1 MIKKEKY
8 IVIFL
13 IKQQE
18 LYKEVSRKKIS
29 KSIKKI
35 RYNKNSLFPI
45 KTSIPSF
52 SKKLKSFF
60 FIDINKGQLF
70 FNKDIKNPI
79 LDPILLDD
87 FVSKSLIKQLTMN
100 LSDTTFKMN
109 IMLVF
114 IGLVIGGLIGWIA
127 GGFA

>member
-18 LYKEVSRKKIS
+18 LYKEVSRKKIN
-29 KSIKKI
+29 KSINEI
-35 RYNKNSLFPI
+35 RYNKKKLYPI
-45 KTSIPSF
+45 NTSIPSF
-52 SKKLKSFF
+52 SKKLKTFF

-70 FNKDIKNPI
+70 FNKNNKNPI
-79 LDPILLDD
+79 LSPKLLDD
-87 FVSKSLIKQLTMN
+87 IVSKSIIKQLTMN

-109 IMLVF
+109 LTLVF

-127 GGFA
+127 GGVV